1 MNKVFHTAKIGDIV
15 YSLPAIFRRGGT
27 KEYHIQREHATEY
40 LRPLLESQPYIG
52 AVIHSK
58 NCPDDVDINF
68 ESYQAFYRLMIG
80 PDLIKLNMMCA
91 GVRSHHFPLKLS
103 GVTLHSEHVKYMDG
117 VHVDLDEYRDL
128 QGWSQDHAW
137 LKVDPVHKHDIII
150 NRSPRYNEDYFDYS
164 ILWGRDC
171 GFIGLEEEYEEFEK
185 KYKQGVKP
193 ISEYI
198 KVDNALDVTRYI
210 AGSKLFVGN
219 QSSCKA
225 IAEGLKHPRLV
236 EISRS
241 WPDAMPVGKYG
252 HITITKDLIEKY
264 LTNGHSPVIM
274 KEFSNEKEI
283 KSVGLT
289 EFFS

>member
-1 MNKVFHTAKIGDIV
+1 MERVFHNAKIGDIV
-15 YSLPAIFRRGGT
+15 YSLPAIYRRGGV
-27 KEYHIQREHATEY
+27 KEYHIQREHAAEY
-40 LRPLLESQPYIG
+40 LRSLFESQPYIG

-58 NCPDDVDINF
+58 NCPDNVDVNF
-68 ESYQAFYRLMIG
+68 ESYQAFYRLMLG

-117 VHVDLDEYRDL
+117 IHFDLDKHRDL

-137 LKVDPVHKHDIII
+137 LKVDPVHVHDVII
-150 NRSPRYNEDYFDYS
+150 NRSPRYNEDYFDYT
-164 ILWGRDC
+164 LLKEHDC
-171 GFIGLEEEYEEFEK
+171 GFIGLKEEYDEFIK
-185 KYKQGVKP
+185 RYGF
-193 ISEYI
+193 SDYI
-198 KVDNALDVTRYI
+198 KVDNSLDVARYI

-252 HITITKDLIEKY
+252 HITITKEIIDRY
-264 LTNGHSPVIM
+264 LTNDHSPVIM
-274 KEFSNEKEI
+274 KEFNNEKEI
-283 KSVGLT
+283 KSVGLMS
-289 EFFS
+289 FI

>member
-1 MNKVFHTAKIGDIV
+1 MERVFHNAKIGDIV
-15 YSLPAIFRRGGT
+15 YSLPAIYRRGGV
-27 KEYHIQREHATEY
+27 KEYHIQREHAAEY
-40 LRPLLESQPYIG
+40 LRPLLESQPYVG
-52 AVIHSK
+52 TVIHSK
-58 NCPDDVDINF
+58 NCPDDVDVNF
-68 ESYQAFYRLMIG
+68 ESYQAFYRLMLG
-80 PDLIKLNMMCA
+80 PDLVKLNMMCA

-117 VHVDLDEYRDL
+117 IHFDLDKHRDL

-137 LKVDPVHKHDIII
+137 LRVDPVHKHDVII
-150 NRSPRYNEDYFDYS
+150 NRSPRYNENYFDYT
-164 ILWGRDC
+164 LLKEQDC
-171 GFIGLEEEYEEFEK
+171 GFIGLKEEYDEFIK
-185 KYKQGVKP
+185 KYGFAH
-193 ISEYI
+193 YI
-198 KVDNALDVTRYI
+198 KVDNSLDVARYI

-241 WPDAMPVGKYG
+241 WPDAMPIGKYG
-252 HITITKDLIEKY
+252 HITISEDLIKKY
-264 LTNGHSPVIM
+264 LTNDWSRVIL
-274 KEFSNEKEI
+274 KVFDNEKEI

>member
-1 MNKVFHTAKIGDIV
+1 MERVFHNAKIGDIV
-15 YSLPAIFRRGGT
+15 YSLPAIYRRGGV
-27 KEYHIQREHATEY
+27 KEYHIQREHAAEY

-58 NCPDDVDINF
+58 NCPDNVDVNF
-68 ESYQAFYRLMIG
+68 ESYQAFYRLMLG

-117 VHVDLDEYRDL
+117 IHFDLDKHRDL

-137 LKVDPVHKHDIII
+137 LKVDPVHVHDVII
-150 NRSPRYNEDYFDYS
+150 NRSPRYNEDYFDYT
-164 ILWGRDC
+164 LLEYHDC
-171 GFIGLEEEYEEFEK
+171 GFIGLKEEYDEFIK
-185 KYKQGVKP
+185 RYGFAHYVK
-193 ISEYI
+193 I
-198 KVDNALDVTRYI
+198 DNALDVAKYI

-236 EISRS
+236 EISKN
-241 WPDAMPVGKYG
+241 WPDSMPIGKYG
-252 HITITKDLIEKY
+252 HITITEELVEKY
-264 LTNGHSPVIM
+264 LTKEHDRVIM
-274 KEFSNEKEI
+274 KEFNNEKEI

>member
-1 MNKVFHTAKIGDIV
+1 MKKVFHTAKIGDII
-15 YSLPAIFRRGGT
+15 YSLPAIFRRGGV
-27 KEYHIQREHATEY
+27 KEYHIQREHAAEY

-58 NCPDDVDINF
+58 KCPDDVDINF
-68 ESYQAFYRLMIG
+68 ENYQAFYRLMIG
-80 PDLIKLNMMCA
+80 PDLIKLNLMCA
-91 GVRSHHFPLKLS
+91 GIRSHHFPLKLS

-117 VHVDLDEYRDL
+117 INIDLDEHRDL

-150 NRSPRYNEDYFDYS
+150 NRSPRYNEDYFDYT
-164 ILWGRDC
+164 LLKDYDC
-171 GFIGLEEEYEEFEK
+171 GFIGLKEEYDEFIK
-185 KYKQGVKP
+185 RYGDWVKYV
-193 ISEYI
+193 E
-198 KVDNALDVTRYI
+198 VDNALDVARYI

-241 WPDAMPVGKYG
+241 WPDAMPIGKYG
-252 HITITKDLIEKY
+252 HITISEDLIKKY
-264 LTNGHSPVIM
+264 LTNDWSRVIL
-274 KEFSNEKEI
+274 KVFDNEKEI